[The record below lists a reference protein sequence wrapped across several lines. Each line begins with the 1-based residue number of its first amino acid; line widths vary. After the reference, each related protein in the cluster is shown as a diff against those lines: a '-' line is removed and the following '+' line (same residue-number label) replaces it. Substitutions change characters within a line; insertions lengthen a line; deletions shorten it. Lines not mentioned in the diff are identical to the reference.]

1 MCVGQCCVGTPL
13 RNCFGEA
20 SASFIGNK
28 EVAQDKG
35 SKLSLIWLNLKA
47 GTMK

>member
-20 SASFIGNK
+20 SASFIGYY
-28 EVAQDKG
+28 EVVQDKG
-35 SKLSLIWLNLKA
+35 SKLSPIWLNLKA
-47 GTMK
+47 GTIK

>member
-1 MCVGQCCVGTPL
+1 MWVSVVL
-13 RNCFGEA
+13 ELHYENVFGEA

-35 SKLSLIWLNLKA
+35 SKLSPIWLNLKA